1 MVTSTRQHSAS
12 ILVEGVGWRGDEG
25 DEKEERDEKDGE
37 VIFLMT
43 ND

>member
-1 MVTSTRQHSAS
+1 
-12 ILVEGVGWRGDEG
+12 VEGVGWRGDEG

-43 ND
+43 SNAQ